1 MVLMSAATI
10 DKWIRVLG
18 GSYDELV
25 AQGISF
31 SQPPEALFPESSL
44 LDTEPEVGINLT
56 FWAETKRLEKLFVT
70 LKKSTPSTV
79 EYKGELPAPYKSE
92 MTQSDVHALFG
103 EPMESRGPIKMPQ
116 PMGQTGGW
124 ESYALDP
131 AIYPGKKV
139 VFQYT
144 AAMEVKTLV
153 FTLIDK
159 GHD

>member
-1 MVLMSAATI
+1 MNAEKIES
-10 DKWIRVLG
+10 WIKNLG
-18 GSYDELV
+18 SNYDDLI
-25 AQGISF
+25 AQGLF
-31 SQPPEALFPESSL
+31 FDTAPEALYPDADL
-44 LDTEPEVGINLT
+44 LDMDLDAGVSLT
-56 FWAETKRLEKLFVT
+56 FWAETKRLETLFVT
-70 LKKSTPSTV
+70 LKKMMPELI
-79 EYKGELPAPYKSE
+79 EYKGELPSPYVLE
-92 MTQSDVHALFG
+92 MTQSDVHKIFG

-124 ESYALDP
+124 ESYPLDP
-131 AIYPGKKV
+131 AVYPGKKV

>member
-1 MVLMSAATI
+1 MSAATI
-10 DKWIRVLG
+10 NKWIRALG
-18 GSYDELV
+18 QSYDELV

-31 SQPPEALFPESSL
+31 IQPPEALFLESAL
-44 LDTEPEVGINLT
+44 LDTEPEDGISLT
-56 FWAETKRLEKLFVT
+56 FWAATERLETLFVT

-79 EYKGELPAPYKSE
+79 EYEGELPAPYKAG
-92 MTQSDVHALFG
+92 MTQSDVHSLFG
-103 EPMESRGPIKMPQ
+103 EPMESKGPIKMPQ

-124 ESYALDP
+124 ESYPLDP
-131 AIYPGKKV
+131 AVYPGKKV

-159 GHD
+159 GHE